1 MRRTR
6 TPRSLVPHGRL
17 LVLAC
22 AILACL
28 GALSLRAI
36 QLQALDG
43 ARLADIARRQAQT
56 ILRLDSLRADIRDRN
71 GTLLAVSANVDSVA
85 ASPRAIADLE
95 RTAASLA
102 RVFQRPV
109 PDVRARLNP
118 ARGFVWIKRWATP
131 GEAERLRTLNLRGVH
146 LHPERRRF
154 YPNGDMAAAYLGFA
168 DRDGRGLSG
177 LELVFDRE
185 LRGSVAAL
193 PARRDARGKKL
204 LSVDPGTNG
213 RTGRAVTIGLD
224 AQLQHI
230 AERALERAVARS
242 GARRGTLV
250 ALDPYSG
257 ELLIVAEVPTFDPN
271 RFWLEDPARF
281 RARAFVD
288 AFEPGSTLKP
298 FTIAL
303 ALEEGVVAPDEE
315 FDCENGSWRVLDRN
329 IRDFRPHGVLTVSD
343 ILRLSSNIGVA
354 KIAERLGSARLVDGL
369 RRFGFGERSG
379 SGFPG
384 EATGVVRNLGE
395 HQAVERANLAFGQGI
410 SVTALQLASAGA
422 VLANGGWR
430 VVPRLA
436 RHSGSDPASLAE
448 GRERVISQ
456 RTADL
461 VMDML
466 RDAVARGTGRAASL
480 PHHEVAGKTGTAQKV
495 VDGRYSRERHVVSFL
510 GIVPALNPRLVAAV
524 VLDEPEK
531 SYTGG
536 AVAAPVFR
544 EVASFA
550 VEQLAAPVEGAE

>member
-17 LVLAC
+17 LVLAS
-22 AILACL
+22 ALLACL
-28 GALSLRAI
+28 GVLTLRAI

-43 ARLADIARRQAQT
+43 ARLADMARRQAQT
-56 ILRLDSLRADIRDRN
+56 VLRLDSLRADIRDRN
-71 GTLLAVSANVDSVA
+71 GTLLAVSASVDSVA

-102 RVFQRPV
+102 RVLHRPV
-109 PDVRARLNP
+109 SDVRARLNP

-131 GEAERLRTLNLRGVH
+131 SEAEQLRALDLRGVH

-177 LELVFDRE
+177 LELVFERE

-204 LSVDPGTNG
+204 LSVDPGTNN

-230 AERALERAVARS
+230 AESALERAVARS
-242 GARRGTLV
+242 GSRRGTLV

-257 ELLIVAEVPTFDPN
+257 ELLVVAEVPTFDPN

-298 FTIAL
+298 FTVAL
-303 ALEEGVVAPDEE
+303 ALEEGVIVPDEE
-315 FDCENGSWRVLDRN
+315 FDCENGSWRVLDRT

-384 EATGVVRNLGE
+384 EAAGVVRNLGE
-395 HQAVERANLAFGQGI
+395 YQAVERANLAFGQGI

-436 RHSGSDPASLAE
+436 RSSGSDPAKLAE

-461 VMDML
+461 VMHML
-466 RDAVARGTGRAASL
+466 RDAVARGTGRAAAL

-495 VDGRYSRERHVVSFL
+495 VDGSYSRERHIASFL

-524 VLDEPEK
+524 VLDEPEQ

-536 AVAAPVFR
+536 TVAAPVFR
-544 EVASFA
+544 EIASFA
-550 VEQLAAPVEGAE
+550 VEQLGAPVEGAE